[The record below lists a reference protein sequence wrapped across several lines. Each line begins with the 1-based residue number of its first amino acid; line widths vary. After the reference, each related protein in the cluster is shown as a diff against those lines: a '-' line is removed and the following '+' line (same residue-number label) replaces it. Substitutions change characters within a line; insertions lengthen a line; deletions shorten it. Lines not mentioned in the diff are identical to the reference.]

1 MSSFSL
7 PDQEVLLEKS
17 TGAVNVAEQQY
28 ATISLIGPNCP
39 QKHEQLQVMLRGNF
53 PSAEKAQEHALES
66 KGKFGVYT
74 IEQYCWV
81 ILPPTEDVM
90 ASQEQHDSELYEL
103 LSGYLT
109 DQEDNNA
116 RHAERVIANRKA
128 AAQRVAEAKENNGGT
143 EETKGGAEAEAEAEA
158 EVELAPPVAADVPLP
173 YQAIETPWDVS
184 EPHKGAVPDQK
195 FAVISIASVVR
206 SKVALKIFAAFATE
220 DEAKTYSCLVRD
232 DDPSWNVH
240 VVAMYKWLPL
250 PPDLSLIDESHYL
263 DESLDSFIQANSA
276 ARDHTQ
282 KVKKSNA
289 LLQV

>member
-7 PDQEVLLEKS
+7 PTQEVLLKK
-17 TGAVNVAEQQY
+17 TGGAVNISEQQY

-39 QKHEQLQVMLRGNF
+39 QKHDQLQIMLRGNF
-53 PSAEKAQEHALES
+53 PSAEKAQQHALES
-66 KGKFGVYT
+66 TGKFGVYT

-103 LSGYLT
+103 LSSYLT
-109 DQEDNNA
+109 EQEANNS
-116 RHAERVIANRKA
+116 RHTERIIASRKA
-128 AAQRVAEAKENNGGT
+128 AAKLVADAKENSGGT
-143 EETKGGAEAEAEAEA
+143 EETKGEPEPEPEP
-158 EVELAPPVAADVPLP
+158 ELPPPLP
-173 YQAIETPWDVS
+173 VDDIPLQYESIETPS
-184 EPHKGAVPDQK
+184 PHTVPGQK

-206 SKVALKIFAAFATE
+206 SKVALKIFGAFATQ
-220 DEAKTYSCLVRD
+220 DEAKALSCLVRD

-240 VVAMYKWLPL
+240 VVDMYKWLPL

-263 DESLDSFIQANSA
+263 DEGLDSFIQANSA